1 MRDEAREEVLG
12 EDESK
17 GRGPELGARDT
28 SGQTGGC
35 RQVLAAGRLQ
45 RGEQAGSQT
54 FRSSR

>member
-35 RQVLAAGRLQ
+35 RQVLAAREVTEGR
-45 RGEQAGSQT
+45 AG
-54 FRSSR
+54 RELDV